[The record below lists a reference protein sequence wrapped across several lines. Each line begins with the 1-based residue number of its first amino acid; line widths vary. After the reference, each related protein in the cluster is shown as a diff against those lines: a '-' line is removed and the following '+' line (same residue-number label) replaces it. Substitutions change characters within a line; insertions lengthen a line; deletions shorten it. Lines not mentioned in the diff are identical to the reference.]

1 MQRDTINATRA
12 RIACISSTQ
21 EAFEHLAEA
30 LCEAGFDCVEPEG
43 GAAGAFASDL
53 ISTDLCLVDL
63 RGQRVSAAKA
73 KNLASLLR
81 HGAPEASLFFLID
94 PSLDASVRAALRRL
108 GEVVPAGDNYS
119 HLIER
124 CRQMLRL
131 RNVAEE
137 TGERLKSLAS
147 MNRVADFP
155 SIATSSEP
163 INVLIAG
170 APGPGASVAIHAAS
184 RVAGRCVCVLTA
196 GQAMRALEAED
207 FDAAVFVLPHDDITA
222 LSSISGTIRRDRRFA
237 GLPVIHMAEKV
248 SGFSKAMKFGANDVV
263 LRAHAADDLGVKI
276 QVAARRY
283 RLLRSMRR
291 FLRACDGA
299 GVCDHVSDA
308 FSAQFLGEH
317 GARLCVRA
325 DQTGRPLAAALIT
338 LRPGAD
344 AALGRNALTKAAG
357 LIKRVT
363 RAEDVTARV
372 GADSFVVCLPATIAD
387 DAANIARR
395 IDGVLSGTALHTDNN
410 QMPFSATVETAVR
423 QRETGQAIEEV
434 IAHLI
439 KNRQPAFK
447 PPLQQSLR

>member
-1 MQRDTINATRA
+1 MQRDTVNATRA

-21 EAFEHLAEA
+21 EAFETLAEA
-30 LCEAGFDCVEPEG
+30 FGDAGFDCVQPEG
-43 GAAGAFASDL
+43 RAPNAGASEPIA
-53 ISTDLCLVDL
+53 TDLCLVDL
-63 RGQRVSAAKA
+63 RAQHVSTAKA

-81 HGAPEASLFFLID
+81 NGAPEASIFFLID
-94 PSLDASVRAALRRL
+94 PALDAPVRAALRRL
-108 GEVVPAGDNYS
+108 GEVIPAGDNYA

-131 RNVAEE
+131 RNIAEE
-137 TGERLKSLAS
+137 AGERLKSLAS
-147 MNRVADFP
+147 MNRIADFP
-155 SIATSSEP
+155 SIATSCEP

-196 GQAMRALEAED
+196 SQVMRALESED
-207 FDAAVFVLPHDDITA
+207 FDAAIFVLPHDDATA
-222 LSSISGTIRRDRRFA
+222 LNSISSTIRRDRRFA
-237 GLPVIHMAEKV
+237 GLPVIHIAEDV
-248 SGFSKAMKFGANDVV
+248 SDLSAATKLGANDMM

-299 GVCDHVSDA
+299 GVCDPVSDA
-308 FSAQFLGEH
+308 FSALFLGEH

-325 DQTGRPLAAALIT
+325 DQTGRPSATALIT
-338 LRPGAD
+338 LRPAEEV
-344 AALGRNALTKAAG
+344 ALGRNALGKAAG
-357 LIKRVT
+357 LIKRST

-372 GADSFVVCLPATIAD
+372 GPDSFVTCLPATIAE
-387 DAANIARR
+387 DAVDIARR
-395 IDGVLSGTALHTDNN
+395 IDGVLSGAAYHSDNN
-410 QMPFSATVETAVR
+410 KMPFAVTVETSVR
-423 QRETGQAIEEV
+423 QRERGQAIEEV

-439 KNRQPAFK
+439 KNRQAAFK

>member
-1 MQRDTINATRA
+1 M
-12 RIACISSTQ
+12 
-21 EAFEHLAEA
+21 
-30 LCEAGFDCVEPEG
+30 
-43 GAAGAFASDL
+43 
-53 ISTDLCLVDL
+53 
-63 RGQRVSAAKA
+63 
-73 KNLASLLR
+73 
-81 HGAPEASLFFLID
+81 
-94 PSLDASVRAALRRL
+94 
-108 GEVVPAGDNYS
+108 
-119 HLIER
+119 
-124 CRQMLRL
+124 
-131 RNVAEE
+131 
-137 TGERLKSLAS
+137 
-147 MNRVADFP
+147 
-155 SIATSSEP
+155 
-163 INVLIAG
+163 
-170 APGPGASVAIHAAS
+170 
-184 RVAGRCVCVLTA
+184 
-196 GQAMRALEAED
+196 
-207 FDAAVFVLPHDDITA
+207 
-222 LSSISGTIRRDRRFA
+222 
-237 GLPVIHMAEKV
+237 
-248 SGFSKAMKFGANDVV
+248 

-299 GVCDHVSDA
+299 GVCDPVSDT

-338 LRPGAD
+338 LRPDAE
-344 AALGRNALTKAAG
+344 AALGRNAMKKAAS

-372 GADSFVVCLPATIAD
+372 GADSFVACLPATIAE

-395 IDGVLSGTALHTDNN
+395 IDGVLSGTALHMDNN

-439 KNRQPAFK
+439 KNRQAACK